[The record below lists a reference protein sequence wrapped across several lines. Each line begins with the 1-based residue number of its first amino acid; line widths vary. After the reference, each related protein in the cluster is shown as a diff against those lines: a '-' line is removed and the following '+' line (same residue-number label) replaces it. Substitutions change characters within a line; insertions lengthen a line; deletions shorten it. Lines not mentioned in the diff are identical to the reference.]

1 MNIAVCIKQVV
12 DSEARVRID
21 SSGKAVEKKDLTLV
35 MNPYDEFAVEEALR
49 IKEKFGGET
58 TAITIGTEKAVDALR
73 TAIAMGIDKGVHIK
87 DDVLVGF
94 DSYPVANILTEV
106 LKKNQYD
113 VILFGKQAIDDD
125 NAGVGIEVAEMLN
138 LPHVSVVVKLEIDA
152 NNKKAK
158 VNRESEGKTEVFE
171 CSLPAVFTCQ
181 KGLNTPRFAPLMG
194 IMKAKK
200 KELENIDGKTFAVDK
215 KIELI
220 SLSIKEIVKSGKV
233 LTGEVKDITPQLAKL
248 LHEEAKL
255 I

>member
-1 MNIAVCIKQVV
+1 
-12 DSEARVRID
+12 
-21 SSGKAVEKKDLTLV
+21 
-35 MNPYDEFAVEEALR
+35 
-49 IKEKFGGET
+49 
-58 TAITIGTEKAVDALR
+58 
-73 TAIAMGIDKGVHIK
+73 MGIDKGVHVK
-87 DDVLVGF
+87 NDSLAGF
-94 DSYPVANILTEV
+94 DSIPVATILSEV
-106 LKKNQYD
+106 LKRNQYD

-138 LPHVSVVVKLEIDA
+138 LPHVSVVVKLEILVEA

-158 VNRESEGKTEVFE
+158 VNRESEGKTEVYE

-200 KELENIDGKTFAVDK
+200 KELENIDGNSFTVDK
-215 KIELI
+215 KIEVLN
-220 SLSIKEIVKSGKV
+220 LSIKEIVKSGKV
-233 LTGEVKDITPQLAKL
+233 LTGEAKDIVPQLVKL